1 MAGLDGTSKTEP
13 TGRASRFSEIL
24 RLKNAAPSNAEL
36 QVEDSDQ
43 KKTSTEEKFSSIE
56 EKNLDAITEQN
67 QEVDKNDNACQE
79 KKTDIVIP
87 LNEYQENQVIE
98 QNSVSN
104 ESAIVEIDPASSV
117 SKDIPVLVETEIKT
131 KVNKR
136 GKVSK
141 RNNPDYMQAIFHLP
155 VKTSKRLDRELLD
168 LSEAGDNLDRSE
180 FAEELFQSFFKL
192 SNVVGTAEALKQFR
206 NMGS

>member
-1 MAGLDGTSKTEP
+1 MAGLDGTSETQP
-13 TGRASRFSEIL
+13 TVRASRFSEIL
-24 RLKNAAPSNAEL
+24 RLKNAAPLNAEL
-36 QVEDSDQ
+36 QVEDYEQ
-43 KKTSTEEKFSSIE
+43 KKISTEEEFSSKE
-56 EKNLDAITEQN
+56 TNLDTIAEQN
-67 QEVDKNDNACQE
+67 QEVNNSDNLYQE
-79 KKTDIVIP
+79 MKADIVISS
-87 LNEYQENQVIE
+87 NQYEESPIIE
-98 QNSVSN
+98 PSSVNN
-104 ESAIVEIDPASSV
+104 ESAIVAIDSTSSV
-117 SKDIPVLVETEIKT
+117 SKDIPVLVEGEMKT

-180 FAEELFQSFFKL
+180 FAQELFQTFFKL
-192 SNVVGTAEALKQFR
+192 SNVVGAVEALKQFR